1 VTRTPKSETS
11 RRRILDSARS
21 VFFEQGFEAASI
33 DEMARRAG
41 IAKGTVY
48 RYFESKAELYI
59 AVLVENADHFVQRMQ
74 ATVERGLAPDEQ
86 LRAIGRFYRRH
97 YTEHPEYFRIFW
109 AVENQRLIGDVPEDL
124 LRVVTDVW
132 RRCLEILATQIERGV
147 EAGLFRA
154 CDAWQTANTLWI
166 LANGLIQAET
176 DPARRSNL
184 GGERGE
190 AFANAIELLIR
201 GLMADRPAG

>member
-1 VTRTPKSETS
+1 MTRTPKSESS
-11 RRRILDSARS
+11 RRRILDSARG

-74 ATVERGLAPDEQ
+74 ATIEPALPPDEQ

-109 AVENQRLIGDVPEDL
+109 AVENQRLIGDVPADL
-124 LRVVTDVW
+124 LAVVTDVW
-132 RRCLEILATQIERGV
+132 RRCLGLLATQIERGV
-147 EAGLFRA
+147 DVGLFRP
-154 CDAWQTANTLWI
+154 CNAWQTANLLWI

-176 DPARRSNL
+176 DPERRSMV

-190 AFANAIELLIR
+190 VFANGLDLLIL
-201 GLMADRPAG
+201 GLMAERAGG